1 MSPPSIRR
9 TPPQCLSPEAV
20 AARLPGSTLA
30 AWRVEAGRL
39 CRTVHT
45 GGWKATLMA
54 VNAIGHVA
62 ELAWHHPE
70 LLVAYAQI
78 DIRLHTHEVH
88 GLSERDWALAERIEA
103 LLMWRPGAEPGGA
116 LEGTPETPEHRYLR
130 DN

>member
-1 MSPPSIRR
+1 MPLPSNRR
-9 TPPQCLSPEAV
+9 TPPQRLSPEVV
-20 AARLPGSTLA
+20 AARLAGSPLA
-30 AWRVEAGRL
+30 AWRVEDGRL

-54 VNAIGHVA
+54 VNAIGHLA

-78 DIRLHTHEVH
+78 DIRLDTHEVQ

-103 LLMWRPGAEPGGA
+103 LLTWRPGSEPVGV
-116 LEGTPETPEHRYLR
+116 LEGTPDTPEHRYLR
-130 DN
+130 DT

>member
-1 MSPPSIRR
+1 MSPPPEPR
-9 TPPQCLSPEAV
+9 TPPRQLSAEAV
-20 AARLPGSTLA
+20 AARLAGSTIER
-30 AWRVEAGRL
+30 WRVENGRL

-78 DIRLHTHEVH
+78 DIRLSTHEVQ

-103 LLMWRPGAEPGGA
+103 LLTWRPGREPGA
-116 LEGTPETPEHRYLR
+116 VLEGTPDTPGHRYLR
-130 DN
+130 DD